1 MQIATRKAV
10 GVFLLAAA
18 SSSAM
23 AEWVEV
29 GRSESETLY
38 FDPSTITIRGT
49 ANGARMWALKDF
61 NAPQRFDRREPFKS
75 EKAEHEYDC
84 ELARSRLLY
93 FTSHSE
99 NMAGGEV
106 VDFNVAHG
114 DWTPV
119 PPNTGLDELWRI
131 ACGKA

>member
-1 MQIATRKAV
+1 MLIATRKAV
-10 GVFLLAAA
+10 GMFLLAAV
-18 SSSAM
+18 SSAAK

-29 GRSESETLY
+29 GRSELETLY

-61 NAPQRFDRREPFKS
+61 NAPQRSDRRMPFKS
-75 EKAEHEYDC
+75 EKIEHEYDC
-84 ELARSRLLY
+84 ELAQSRLLY

-99 NMAGGEV
+99 NMAEGEV
-106 VDFNVAHG
+106 VDFNVVPG

-119 PPNTGLDELWRI
+119 PPNSGLDELWKI

>member
-1 MQIATRKAV
+1 MLIATRKAV
-10 GVFLLAAA
+10 GMFLLAAL

-38 FDPSTITIRGT
+38 VDPSTITIRGT

-61 NAPQRFDRREPFKS
+61 NALQRFDRREPFKS

-84 ELARSRLLY
+84 ELAQSRLLY

-106 VDFNVAHG
+106 VDFNVTHG
-114 DWTPV
+114 DWAPV
-119 PPNTGLDELWRI
+119 PPNTGLDELWKI

>member
-61 NAPQRFDRREPFKS
+61 NETQRLDRSEPFKS

-84 ELARSRLLY
+84 ELAQSRLLY

-106 VDFNVAHG
+106 VDFNVTHG

-119 PPNTGLDELWRI
+119 APNTGLDELWKI

>member
-1 MQIATRKAV
+1 MLIATRKAV
-10 GVFLLAAA
+10 EIFLLAAV
-18 SSSAM
+18 SSTAM

-38 FDPSTITIRGT
+38 VDPSTITIRGT

-61 NAPQRFDRREPFKS
+61 NAPQRLGRREPFKS
-75 EKAEHEYDC
+75 EKVEREYDC
-84 ELARSRLLY
+84 ELAQSRLLY

-106 VDFNVAHG
+106 VDFNFVPG

-119 PPNTGLDELWRI
+119 PPDTGLDELWKI

>member
-1 MQIATRKAV
+1 MLIATRKAV
-10 GVFLLAAA
+10 GMFLLAAV
-18 SSSAM
+18 SSAAK

-29 GRSESETLY
+29 GRSELETLY

-61 NAPQRFDRREPFKS
+61 NAPQRSDRRMPFKS
-75 EKAEHEYDC
+75 EKIEHEYDC
-84 ELARSRLLY
+84 ELAQSRLLY

-106 VDFNVAHG
+106 VDFNVVPG

-119 PPNTGLDELWRI
+119 PPNSGLDELWKI